1 MSHET
6 EDTHERGAA
15 GPERE
20 TPAGSEGDA
29 TGSERDAAGSV
40 RGATKRG
47 VAGSECGVAGSEC
60 GVAGSER
67 DAAAAKRALLGR
79 VDGPAD
85 LRGLSEEELQTLA
98 QEVREH
104 IIETVGEIGGH
115 FGANLGTCELAVAL
129 HSLLGSPRDKILWDV
144 GHQAYPHKILT
155 GRRDALHTIR
165 QYGGLAP
172 FCSRE
177 ESAHDIIGAGHASTS
192 VGYAVGIKEGMRHMR
207 GAASWPAAG
216 AAGVGETPADV
227 VGEAGEGKV
236 VAVIGD
242 GAMTGGVAFEAIGQ
256 AGGLGTPIVVVLNDN
271 GMSIAPNVGA
281 LSRYFNRVRLN
292 PKLWH
297 VREGV
302 EGGLARLPGG
312 IGSAFERLGP
322 QLKESIKAFWAPGL
336 WWEELDWAYMGVI
349 DGHDV
354 RALRKALRE
363 ALAAERP
370 VVVHIATVKGKGF
383 APAEDGGLE
392 GMEKWHAAKPKSI
405 VDGIPTRP
413 SPARQPAATAASASG
428 AAVAAP
434 APAPQYTQV
443 FGEALVKECE
453 RDSRVVGIT
462 AAMNSGTGLNIL
474 QKALPERYF
483 DVGIAEQQAI
493 LFAAGLSLEGCKPV
507 AAIYSTFLQRAYD
520 QIVHDVCLQRLN
532 VVFAMDR
539 AGLVGDD
546 GPTHHGAFD
555 VAYMRCLPNVVL
567 MAPRDEAMLV
577 HMLRTALVFDGPIA
591 LRYPRGEGAGVAL
604 PGEPHA
610 IAIGTGEILREA
622 GVGHPAARG
631 RRVALIGYGSGVGKA
646 LEAADLLAEHEL
658 AVTVADARFA
668 KPIDAG
674 LMAQLAAEHDLLVTV
689 EEGVLAGGFGSAVW
703 ETLSDAGVSAPRIMR
718 VGLPDRYVTH
728 GKPALL
734 HEEIGFT
741 GERIAERVAAAIL
754 DRDSAT
760 VGA

>member
-1 MSHET
+1 MRLLDKIE
-6 EDTHERGAA
+6 
-15 GPERE
+15 GPE
-20 TPAGSEGDA
+20 
-29 TGSERDAAGSV
+29 
-40 RGATKRG
+40 
-47 VAGSECGVAGSEC
+47 
-60 GVAGSER
+60 
-67 DAAAAKRALLGR
+67 
-79 VDGPAD
+79 D
-85 LRGLSEEELQTLA
+85 LRELSDAELAQLA

-104 IIETVGEIGGH
+104 IIDTVGEIGGH

-129 HSLLGSPRDKILWDV
+129 HSVLDSPRDKILWDV
-144 GHQAYPHKILT
+144 GHQAYPHKVLT
-155 GRRDALHTIR
+155 GRRDQLSTIR

-172 FCSRE
+172 FCSIA
-177 ESAHDIIGAGHASTS
+177 ESPHDIMGAGHASTS
-192 VGYAVGIKEGMRHMR
+192 IGYAVGIKEGMRR
-207 GAASWPAAG
+207 LGG
-216 AAGVGETPADV
+216 DAD
-227 VGEAGEGKV
+227 ANV

-292 PKLWH
+292 PKLW
-297 VREGV
+297 RARSEV
-302 EGGLARLPGG
+302 EGGLTRLPGG

-322 QLKESIKAFWAPGL
+322 HLKESIKAFWAPGL

-354 RALRKALRE
+354 RALREALRE

-383 APAEDGGLE
+383 APAEEGGLE
-392 GMEKWHAAKPKSI
+392 GMEEWHAAKPKSI
-405 VDGIPTRP
+405 LNGSPTRAAAAG
-413 SPARQPAATAASASG
+413 SAGARKRRI
-428 AAVAAP
+428 V
-434 APAPQYTQV
+434 APQYTQV
-443 FGEALVKECE
+443 FGEALVRECE
-453 RDSRVVGIT
+453 RDERVVGIT
-462 AAMNSGTGLNIL
+462 AAMNSGTGLSLL
-474 QKALPERYF
+474 QKAMPERYF
-483 DVGIAEQQAI
+483 DVGIAEQQAV
-493 LFAAGLSLEGCKPV
+493 LFAAGLALEGVKPV

-520 QIVHDVCLQRLN
+520 QVVHDVCLQRLN

-546 GPTHHGAFD
+546 GPTHHGMFD
-555 VAYMRCLPNVVL
+555 IAYLRCLPNIVL

-577 HMLRTALVFDGPIA
+577 HMLRTALDYDAGPIA
-591 LRYPRGEGAGVAL
+591 LRYPRGEGTGVAL
-604 PGEPHA
+604 PEQGEP
-610 IAIGTGEILREA
+610 IAIGSGEILSEDPISDGSA
-622 GVGHPAARG
+622 GPAAARI
-631 RRVALIGYGSGVGKA
+631 ALIGYGTGVSKA
-646 LEAADLLAEHEL
+646 LEAADRLRAQDL

-703 ETLSDAGVSAPRIMR
+703 ETLNDAGATPRILR

-734 HEEIGFT
+734 HEEVGFT
-741 GERIAERVAAAIL
+741 AQRIAERVLAALGGPAGTPHE
-754 DRDSAT
+754 DDSAI
-760 VGA
+760 VGL

>member
-1 MSHET
+1 MSLLESIN
-6 EDTHERGAA
+6 
-15 GPERE
+15 GPE
-20 TPAGSEGDA
+20 
-29 TGSERDAAGSV
+29 
-40 RGATKRG
+40 
-47 VAGSECGVAGSEC
+47 
-60 GVAGSER
+60 
-67 DAAAAKRALLGR
+67 
-79 VDGPAD
+79 D
-85 LRGLSEEELQTLA
+85 LHGLSEQDLALLA

-104 IIETVGEIGGH
+104 IIDTVGEIGGH

-129 HSLLGSPRDKILWDV
+129 HSLLESPRDKILWDV

-155 GRRDALHTIR
+155 GRREQLSTIR
-165 QYGGLAP
+165 QYAGLAP
-172 FCSRE
+172 FCSIA
-177 ESAHDIIGAGHASTS
+177 ESPHDIMGAGHASTS
-192 VGYAVGIKEGMRHMR
+192 IGYAVGIKEGMRHGGR
-207 GAASWPAAG
+207 DG
-216 AAGVGETPADV
+216 D
-227 VGEAGEGKV
+227 GKV

-281 LSRYFNRVRLN
+281 LSRYFNRIRLN

-297 VREGV
+297 ARAGV
-302 EGGLARLPGG
+302 EGGLTRLPGG
-312 IGSAFERLGP
+312 IGAAFERLGP
-322 QLKESIKAFWAPGL
+322 HLKESIKAFWAPGL
-336 WWEELDWAYMGVI
+336 WWEELDWAYMGVV

-354 RALRKALRE
+354 KALREALRE

-392 GMEKWHAAKPKSI
+392 GMEKWHAAKPHSI
-405 VDGIPTRP
+405 LNGSPTRP
-413 SPARQPAATAASASG
+413 PAASASSAR
-428 AAVAAP
+428 AARTP
-434 APAPQYTQV
+434 PPQYTQV
-443 FGEALVKECE
+443 FGEALVRECE
-453 RDSRVVGIT
+453 RDERVVGIT
-462 AAMNSGTGLNIL
+462 AAMNSGTGLSIL
-474 QKALPERYF
+474 QKAMPDRYF

-493 LFAAGLSLEGCKPV
+493 LFAAGLALEGIKPV

-520 QIVHDVCLQRLN
+520 QIVHDICLQKLN

-555 VAYMRCLPNVVL
+555 IAYLRCLPNMVL

-577 HMLRTALVFDGPIA
+577 NMLRTALEYDDGPIA
-591 LRYPRGEGAGVAL
+591 LRYPRGEGTGVAL
-604 PGEPHA
+604 PSEPQA
-610 IAIGTGEILREA
+610 LAIGTGEILRECDLT
-622 GVGHPAARG
+622 GPGARTG

-646 LEAADLLAEHEL
+646 LEAAAELERHDL

-703 ETLSDAGVSAPRIMR
+703 ETLNDAGATPRILR

-734 HEEIGFT
+734 HEEVGYT
-741 GERIAERVAAAIL
+741 GKRIAERVAAAIA
-754 DRDSAT
+754 DHGQQPAPGAGSAV